1 MLEIRTY
8 KNFLVKDTDKD
19 GYCFKSNCNQIL
31 SQEQLVKEF
40 SDYNSTITEPDALSM
55 LSILN
60 TLVCKYVA
68 RGYVVE
74 LPFCRIYAKAVGTTG
89 SIKNSFQPGL
99 GNNRFEVVVEMT
111 DGATLAM
118 TTAVEYKL
126 LPPEKVTAPRIVEVC
141 LLDANAQESRDL
153 SASPGGAV
161 RIHGNNIKADLS
173 DSTQGVF
180 LVAQDKSQTRMAK
193 YTRNGT
199 NVIDFMLPADL
210 GTGTYTVLFV
220 NKSDNGT
227 VQESKYAEA
236 ITVA

>member
-1 MLEIRTY
+1 MSMFGNLGEMAGLMKKVGEIQ
-8 KNFLVKDTDKD
+8 KNMKNMKAELADTALTGKDPAGK
-19 GYCFKSNCNQIL
+19 
-31 SQEQLVKEF
+31 
-40 SDYNSTITEPDALSM
+40 
-55 LSILN
+55 
-60 TLVCKYVA
+60 
-68 RGYVVE
+68 
-74 LPFCRIYAKAVGTTG
+74 
-89 SIKNSFQPGL
+89 
-99 GNNRFEVVVEMT
+99 VVVEMT
-111 DGATLAM
+111 DGAILAM

-141 LLDANAQESRDL
+141 LLDANAQESTDL
-153 SASPGGAV
+153 AASPGGAV

>member
-1 MLEIRTY
+1 
-8 KNFLVKDTDKD
+8 
-19 GYCFKSNCNQIL
+19 
-31 SQEQLVKEF
+31 
-40 SDYNSTITEPDALSM
+40 
-55 LSILN
+55 
-60 TLVCKYVA
+60 
-68 RGYVVE
+68 
-74 LPFCRIYAKAVGTTG
+74 
-89 SIKNSFQPGL
+89 
-99 GNNRFEVVVEMT
+99 
-111 DGATLAM
+111 M

-141 LLDANAQESRDL
+141 LLDANAQESTDL